1 MTGLPPGAAPEPGP
15 ELPPEAESPDRFAQA
30 RSAQSVALMED
41 YVELIGD
48 LIAEGGE
55 ARITDIAQRLGVA
68 HPTVTKAV
76 ARLKREGLAIS
87 RPYRGVF
94 LTEAG
99 AALAEKVRARHRTLV
114 SLLVA
119 LGVPSDTAELDA
131 EGMEHHVSDVTLAA
145 FEAYLAARE

>member
-1 MTGLPPGAAPEPGP
+1 MTETPLDDTP
-15 ELPPEAESPDRFAQA
+15 ESPDRFAQA
-30 RSAQSVALMED
+30 RSAQSVALIED

-119 LGVPSDTAELDA
+119 LGVPPDTAELDA

>member
-1 MTGLPPGAAPEPGP
+1 MTELPGDDAPE
-15 ELPPEAESPDRFAQA
+15 APDRFAQA

-99 AALAEKVRARHRTLV
+99 GALAEKVRARHRTLV

-119 LGVPSDTAELDA
+119 LGVPADTAELDA
-131 EGMEHHVSDVTLAA
+131 EGMEHHVSDVTLRA
-145 FEAYLAARE
+145 FEAYLAAKG